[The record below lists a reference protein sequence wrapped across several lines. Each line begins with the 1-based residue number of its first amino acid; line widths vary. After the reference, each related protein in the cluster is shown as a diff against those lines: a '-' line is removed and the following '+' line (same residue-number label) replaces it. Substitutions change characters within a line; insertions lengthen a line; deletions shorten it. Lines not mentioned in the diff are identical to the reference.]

1 MSVTIRELL
10 ELPVFNDAK
19 VVAGH
24 EGLDSV
30 IMSVSVIESADEE
43 ALGIIFPGVSSNYN
57 HELAIGAMMDARN
70 DVQKQIDTIST
81 IRREG
86 QSGLVLYYVG
96 YILPEVDQRV
106 IDYAD
111 SIGMPL
117 IVMPSN
123 LELRYSEAIVE
134 IMETIIEDKRKND
147 YFASDIIERLS
158 KLSPEERT
166 VNSVLAIIRERTQA
180 SIYLY
185 DEADREL
192 NWIEWPRG
200 RNLPV
205 QAIIKA
211 INEKGFHNG
220 DVNIVQVNDNEFS
233 VCKNQF
239 DVAGSSIKVIVIKER
254 VLLTEEE
261 CEQIRY
267 ILQTYINLWAGEYG
281 SVNTKQLISSFI
293 NDEPEKTHRIADSM
307 KLDVS
312 ALSSVY
318 YLYSADSNS
327 NANRSSNLR
336 EAKQVVS
343 KALRGYSNTFVVD
356 TFDQVLVIL
365 ADRSR
370 EQIDDDLPELL
381 DLLDGKGLK
390 YNVVK
395 CSPTLTTYMVK
406 KTYWL
411 LQHNIETT
419 AIIFPHK
426 RVLNIG
432 EIDFV
437 DRIKKKKAAEDTSFA
452 YNDICELLID
462 NRKDPVLIDTLATL
476 LLDADMSI
484 TRTAEIMN
492 FHISTIKYRTK
503 CIEEIVGH
511 RINKMPELSDLYE
524 IVGLYRLNQY

>member
-1 MSVTIRELL
+1 M
-10 ELPVFNDAK
+10 
-19 VVAGH
+19 
-24 EGLDSV
+24 
-30 IMSVSVIESADEE
+30 
-43 ALGIIFPGVSSNYN
+43 
-57 HELAIGAMMDARN
+57 
-70 DVQKQIDTIST
+70 
-81 IRREG
+81 
-86 QSGLVLYYVG
+86 
-96 YILPEVDQRV
+96 
-106 IDYAD
+106 
-111 SIGMPL
+111 
-117 IVMPSN
+117 
-123 LELRYSEAIVE
+123 
-134 IMETIIEDKRKND
+134 
-147 YFASDIIERLS
+147 
-158 KLSPEERT
+158 
-166 VNSVLAIIRERTQA
+166 
-180 SIYLY
+180 
-185 DEADREL
+185 
-192 NWIEWPRG
+192 
-200 RNLPV
+200 
-205 QAIIKA
+205 
-211 INEKGFHNG
+211 
-220 DVNIVQVNDNEFS
+220 
-233 VCKNQF
+233 
-239 DVAGSSIKVIVIKER
+239 AGSSIKVIVIKER

-281 SVNTKQLISSFI
+281 SINTKQLISSII

-318 YLYSADSNS
+318 YLYSADNNS
-327 NANRSSNLR
+327 NVNRSSDLR
-336 EAKQVVS
+336 KAKHIVS

-356 TFDQVLVIL
+356 TFDQALVIL
-365 ADRSR
+365 ADRNR
-370 EQIDDDLPELL
+370 EKIDDDLPELL
-381 DLLDGKGLK
+381 ALLDGKGLK
-390 YNVVK
+390 YNAVI

-437 DRIKKKKAAEDTSFA
+437 DRIKKKKAAEDTFFA

-524 IVGLYRLNQY
+524 IVGLYRLNQF